1 MSEREVVRHLPHM
14 LAVAL
19 SAVGIVLKRCVL
31 LFWRSNKYTNAKLR
45 LFFMWQ
51 NKKGEKMTQRCV
63 FVCSFLLL

>member
-19 SAVGIVLKRCVL
+19 SVVGIVLKHCVL

-45 LFFMWQ
+45 LFFM
-51 NKKGEKMTQRCV
+51 
-63 FVCSFLLL
+63 